1 MVKVRT
7 LVPLTH
13 PESGEQVAAGAE
25 VDVSDEVARDWKAD
39 GKISFLEDEQAAEKT
54 ANEGN
59 YTARTGREEAGGK
72 NADDAAKAPA
82 PPPDDDTA
90 PKSKKS

>member
-25 VDVSDEVARDWKAD
+25 VDVSDEVAKDWKAD
-39 GKISFLEDEQAAEKT
+39 GKIAMVADEEAAAKT
-54 ANEGN
+54 ATEGN

-72 NADDAAKAPA
+72 DAEDE
-82 PPPDDDTA
+82 PPPKA
-90 PKSKKS
+90 KK

>member
-7 LVPLTH
+7 LAPLTH
-13 PESGEQVAAGAE
+13 PDSGEQLAAGAE
-25 VDVSDEVARDWKAD
+25 VDVSDEIARDWKAD
-39 GKISFLEDEQAAEKT
+39 GKIALVADEEAAART

-72 NADDAAKAPA
+72 NADDDPPKA
-82 PPPDDDTA
+82 
-90 PKSKKS
+90 KKS